1 MTRATSGVDNLQIR
15 SLDDLGD
22 VDVQLGVDEAN
33 HQIPVL
39 LRLLHTYLPICLDEG
54 DALLV
59 RLRGSQ
65 LVPEKLRLRG
75 NGSHTTRERGESCA
89 HLVCVRQHLED
100 EGVDIIEDEMI
111 RLLCE
116 IRRGNRR
123 GALGL
128 QLLNTLLQRG
138 DVLRT
143 ASDLLTVSTNTKD
156 HLISRKNVVCNLVVT
171 TLPLVQLTLQRLH
184 ALLVLRLQQ
193 IQF

>member
-39 LRLLHTYLPICLDEG
+39 LRLLHTYLPVRLDEG

-156 HLISRKNVVCNLVVT
+156 HLISRQNVVCNLVVT